1 MFSHNSKHWYN
12 QGTSINIGP
21 ISNLLKDKDLY
32 ATFPGPYPRVNLK
45 RKMLKMVE
53 LSSGYLRSLGKND
66 ELVLNDI
73 LLHLIKHDGDV
84 KNQEF

>member
-1 MFSHNSKHWYN
+1 MPLSWSLSK
-12 QGTSINIGP
+12 SK
-21 ISNLLKDKDLY
+21 SKKKDVEKWL
-32 ATFPGPYPRVNLK
+32 
-45 RKMLKMVE
+45 E

-84 KNQEF
+84 KNREF

>member
-1 MFSHNSKHWYN
+1 M
-12 QGTSINIGP
+12 
-21 ISNLLKDKDLY
+21 
-32 ATFPGPYPRVNLK
+32 
-45 RKMLKMVE
+45 E

-84 KNQEF
+84 KNQEFLRSACLILNPNVNFDVNNLPTSGLAIGATNAHKLTIPVSTLYSL